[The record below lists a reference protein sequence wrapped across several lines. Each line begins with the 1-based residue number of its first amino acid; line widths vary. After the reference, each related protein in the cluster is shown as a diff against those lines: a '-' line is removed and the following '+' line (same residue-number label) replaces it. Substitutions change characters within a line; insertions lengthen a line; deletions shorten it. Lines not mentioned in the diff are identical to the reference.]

1 MINKRTRAQAQ
12 LVRALLEEYTEN
24 RAAGDWNP
32 VKPGGNLPK
41 PFQRVLVR
49 YTVEEKDEV
58 RVEHSTDWVNF
69 DGKFNIDCTE
79 CKVTHWAEIFQAK
92 EERP

>member
-1 MINKRTRAQAQ
+1 M
-12 LVRALLEEYTEN
+12 
-24 RAAGDWNP
+24 
-32 VKPGGNLPK
+32 
-41 PFQRVLVR
+41 VR